1 MCFNKRGFKLSMRT
15 QITAIKAKYLSI
27 CFLDSLLLSLLKYR
41 INNVNKLFFICLSQ
55 QKIILLQTIF

>member
-1 MCFNKRGFKLSMRT
+1 MRT

-27 CFLDSLLLSLLKYR
+27 CFLDFLLLSLLKYR

-55 QKIILLQTIF
+55 QKIILLQTTF